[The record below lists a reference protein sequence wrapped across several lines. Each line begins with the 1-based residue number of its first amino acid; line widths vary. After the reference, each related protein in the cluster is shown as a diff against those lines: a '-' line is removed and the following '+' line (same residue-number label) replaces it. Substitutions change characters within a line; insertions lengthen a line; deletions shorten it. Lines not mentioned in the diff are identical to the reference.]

1 MDGAEENAVSEYGRC
16 DVGSVGR
23 VQDSKSYITTLP
35 YSSTH
40 GNPCIFI
47 IAVSGFMQQQR
58 QGLKKIG
65 KTYLFPVWE
74 NDDILLT
81 VTLIKVNK
89 EPF

>member
-1 MDGAEENAVSEYGRC
+1 MDGAEENAVREYGRC
-16 DVGSVGR
+16 NVGSVGR

-47 IAVSGFMQQQR
+47 IALSGFMQQQR
-58 QGLKKIG
+58 QGRKLA

-74 NDDILLT
+74 NDDILLI
-81 VTLIKVNK
+81 VTQIKVNK